1 LGNTSRVRRTFIIA
15 AVSLVTVLAFA
26 GPAFGHVEVKPES
39 ADHGSTTTFTF
50 SVPNEEDNAKT
61 VKVEIF
67 FPESTSFATVTP
79 LDVPG
84 WTATSTAES
93 VTWSGGAISG
103 EDEVDFAVKLGP
115 APASGDSMT
124 FKALQ
129 AYDNGDVVRWID
141 LQTGADEPPH
151 PAPVVKLTG
160 PTAAATTT
168 SRPVATTAIRRP
180 LKHKDSGAGRT
191 LAIGAVF
198 VAAVGAG
205 LAIATQRRR
214 RA

>member
-1 LGNTSRVRRTFIIA
+1 LGNTSRVRRALVIA

-50 SVPNEEDNAKT
+50 TVPNEQDNAKT
-61 VKVEIF
+61 VKVEIR

-93 VTWSGGAISG
+93 VTWSGGAIAG
-103 EDEVDFAVKLGP
+103 EDKVDFAVTLGP
-115 APASGDSMT
+115 APASGESMT

-129 AYDNGDVVRWID
+129 TYDNGDVVRWID
-141 LQTGADEPPH
+141 EQTGAAEPPH

-160 PTAAATTT
+160 PAAEAPTTT
-168 SRPVATTAIRRP
+168 RAVDTTAIRRTP
-180 LKHKDSGAGRT
+180 KDDDSGTTRAIV
-191 LAIGAVF
+191 IGAVF

-205 LAIATQRRR
+205 LAIAMQRRR